1 MIKTTVKEIMQ
12 VTIEPFLWLDAV
24 LLTDTELEIDGNGSV
39 YLDGSLVGELSDEAA
54 EKLWEGK

>member
-39 YLDGSLVGELSDEAA
+39 YLDGSLVGELTDEAT